1 MTVALYP
8 GSFDPATK
16 GHIDVAERAAALFDH
31 LIVAVYDIPSKSLL
45 FTTGERVAL
54 VREALSRLTNVSVQ
68 AYTGLTVDFA
78 RKMGARLIVRGLRV
92 SSDFER
98 EFEMALMNQKLAPD
112 IDSVFFMTTLEYEF
126 ISSSIIKEV
135 CELGGCIDDL
145 VPDAVATALREKFF
159 GQVDFPKTGGLT
171 DRVT

>member
-16 GHIDVAERAAALFDH
+16 GHIDVAERAAALFDY

-45 FTTGERVAL
+45 FSTGERVAL
-54 VREALSRLTNVSVQ
+54 VREALSHLVNVSVQ
-68 AYTGLTVDFA
+68 DYTGLTVEFA
-78 RKMGARLIVRGLRV
+78 RKVGAKFIVRGLRV

-112 IDSVFFMTTLEYEF
+112 IDSVFLMTTLEYEF

-135 CELGGCIDDL
+135 CELGGYIDGL
-145 VPDAVATALREKFF
+145 VPKVVATALKEKYF
-159 GQVDFPKTGGLT
+159 GKVDSQKPEA
-171 DRVT
+171 